1 MRLGSPYDFST
12 VFADL
17 RAGTIFLID
26 VFPVILRVRA
36 KPALTCKAASAAN
49 GFGYA
54 VFRALFRVVVHAGPT
69 SAAII
74 RHTVANRVAAPL
86 SVSDVPAVS
95 QRIPECQNISRL
107 QIGLVHA
114 VRRIRSVNFIFPAGA
129 FREVQFTETDA
140 RPVQAQTVAVDA
152 APENVQ
158 IGTFAELRVDHVEV
172 FFLCPAPASAQCV
185 CASSEAASVVQTG
198 KIEANA
204 ERIIALRGPAEAP
217 LCRAEGFARVIAPD
231 RLCDRAGRGFARQNV
246 AGHRTRAEPHDAH
259 VLSLIHISE
268 PTRP

>member
-1 MRLGSPYDFST
+1 MWLGSAYDFST
-12 VFADL
+12 VLADL

-36 KPALTCKAASAAN
+36 KPALACKAASAAN

-54 VFRALFRVVVHAGPT
+54 IFRDLFRVVVHAGPT

-158 IGTFAELRVDHVEV
+158 IGALTELCVDPIEV
-172 FFLCPAPASAQCV
+172 FFVCTTPCTAHCV
-185 CASSEAASVVQTG
+185 CLRTKAGMIVETSQIEVNTHRVVTFG
-198 KIEANA
+198 
-204 ERIIALRGPAEAP
+204 RPAET
-217 LCRAEGFARVIAPD
+217 LLRRAEGLRSFITPD
-231 RLCDRAGRGFARQNV
+231 RLCNCTGRRLARQHV
-246 AGHRTRAEPHDAH
+246 ACNR
-259 VLSLIHISE
+259 
-268 PTRP
+268 